1 MNNHDF
7 RPYAEYPHLC
17 CAERPEDGD
26 TCNRP
31 REDHGA
37 DFKIITN
44 HHQRELVAL
53 CDVPADQREYLDYI
67 TGEDVYSP
75 RLVQYRGEWYDVSE
89 FQFIPAGSFL
99 AGKGWD
105 GYQSDSFFSG
115 VVIRWGRDWSGGPDY
130 ESVIVG
136 RYLT

>member
-1 MNNHDF
+1 M
-7 RPYAEYPHLC
+7 
-17 CAERPEDGD
+17 
-26 TCNRP
+26 
-31 REDHGA
+31 A

-44 HHQRELVAL
+44 HRQRELVAL
-53 CDVPADQREYLDYI
+53 CDVPADQRGYLDYI

-75 RLVQYRGEWYDVSE
+75 RLVQYRGEWYDVNE

-99 AGKGWD
+99 DGKGWD

-115 VVIRWGRDWSGGPDY
+115 VVIRWGHDWSGEPDY

-136 RYLT
+136 RYWS